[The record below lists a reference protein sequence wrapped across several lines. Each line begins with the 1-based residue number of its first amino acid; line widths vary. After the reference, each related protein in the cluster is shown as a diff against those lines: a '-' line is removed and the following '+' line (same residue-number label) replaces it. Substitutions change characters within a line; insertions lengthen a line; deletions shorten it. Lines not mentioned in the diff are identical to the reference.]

1 MTNWTSIAMPMG
13 IVIMY
18 NNVIN
23 FLSVGINDDS
33 VHVLHIIEKYHL
45 HGACMQRGKSATL
58 HVARKMHD
66 IGPYLR
72 S

>member
-1 MTNWTSIAMPMG
+1 
-13 IVIMY
+13 MY

-23 FLSVGINDDS
+23 FSSVGINHDS

-45 HGACMQRGKSATL
+45 HGECMQRGKSATL

-66 IGPYLR
+66 IGPYLT